1 MKFVRFILLLIIFL
15 THDTLG
21 SRYVLLISFDGF
33 RWDYLNRSLTPNLN
47 NFADKGIRALSL
59 EPAYPSG
66 TFPNHYTIVT
76 GMYPENHGIIGNHIY
91 DKFTNNSFTL
101 RKQEEVSNPRWY
113 LGEAIWETAKRQG
126 ILTASFFWPGSEL
139 NLDYRRP
146 DYFVPFNPKIPY
158 KTRIDSVIGWLK
170 LPYEKRPKFITLYFE
185 ETDTKGHDFGPFSPE
200 IDSAIVLCDQLFG
213 YLLDQLRQINF
224 LDSINIIV
232 VSDHGMTE
240 IDKNKIIVLK
250 NYLGIGKIEVNSYGY
265 LCSITGEKDSVEKAY
280 NTLKNNERNFKVYK
294 RKEVPN
300 YFHFNNNPWIGEV
313 IVIPEIGWTV
323 AYDSTEYTFKVKAT
337 HGFDNHWLDMHGI
350 FIAKGPALKNGYTT
364 GTLMNIDIYPLM
376 CKILNIIP
384 RNNIDGKLER
394 IEYILK

>member
-1 MKFVRFILLLIIFL
+1 MKIFFRLLIIFL
-15 THDTLG
+15 GLIYYIQATP
-21 SRYVLLISFDGF
+21 YVLLISFDGF
-33 RWDYLNRSLTPNLN
+33 RWDYLNRGLTPNLN
-47 NFADKGIRALSL
+47 KFADSGVRALSL
-59 EPAYPSG
+59 MPSFPSG
-66 TFPNHYTIVT
+66 TFPNHYSIVT

-91 DKFTNNSFTL
+91 DKFKNTTYSL
-101 RKQEEVSNPRWY
+101 KKQEEVSNPRWY
-113 LGEAIWETAKRQG
+113 LAEAIWETAKRQG

-139 NLDYRRP
+139 SLDYRRP
-146 DYFVPFNPKIPY
+146 DFFVPFNPKIPY

-185 ETDTKGHDFGPFSPE
+185 ETDTKGHDFGPISPE
-200 IDSAIVLCDQLFG
+200 IDSAISLCDQLFG
-213 YLLDQLRQINF
+213 YLIEQLQQIN
-224 LDSINIIV
+224 LKDSINILI

-294 RKEVPN
+294 RKDVPY
-300 YFHFNNNPWIGEV
+300 YFHFNNNPWIGDV
-313 IVIPEIGWTV
+313 IVIPETGWTV